1 MDETNNDLYP
11 VQLKDP
17 EVPIQEDCTSDV
29 VPEGTTNMEG
39 KKKVLVPE
47 LITMTKY
54 LFDNY
59 RLSMYS
65 YLNRCLRS
73 GELSRIVGFS
83 PLNRVFNKDSV
94 SFSHVSYWKIDRE
107 NFFADVQV
115 ELKLETPGG
124 HLEWHGYLVFWCE
137 FGASF
142 TCSIEDLTDTVEREG
157 EYDLLSPFLVPYYS
171 NKRMDEVAEQI
182 WLQYIPEALTDPTK
196 RIASELAKRMGLTI
210 QYHPVYEH
218 RGVDSILFFAEDDL
232 VRGTDRMEKGDN
244 GKKERIKD
252 NKGYIIHIPANTI
265 VVNTNLIH
273 RDYSAYN
280 IFHECV
286 HYDQHYMF
294 FRLQAMGSNDPR
306 KVKVREVIVDKDQEV
321 TDPIYFMEKQANR
334 GAYGLMLPV
343 TDTKKVITS
352 EYEKVENYRH
362 IGERY
367 EIAGKAISRQQCIPH
382 FRIRA
387 RMIQLGFVQAK
398 GALNYVERKL
408 IQPFAFNLDAWREEQ
423 HTFVVDRWTTNALY
437 RKNEEFQAVMDS
449 GKYVYAD
456 GHVVRNDPRFV
467 EKKGEDFFLTEWASA
482 HVDDCCLRFVRQYV
496 QQNVGRYVF
505 GRMYYDADYVQQT
518 QFYLNDLINREHL
531 DELDA
536 KTLYIQKFPKDFKG
550 AIEQLK
556 KQNKTSN
563 AKMAE
568 FLNMDDSTFARSLDD
583 PKKYMNEDYLT
594 VLCLYF
600 KLPDWISRMVFKRA
614 HFQMD
619 EEDKRHQAL
628 LHILRVQSNDSVEA
642 ANEYLK
648 KNHLAPLS
656 F

>member
-1 MDETNNDLYP
+1 
-11 VQLKDP
+11 
-17 EVPIQEDCTSDV
+17 
-29 VPEGTTNMEG
+29 
-39 KKKVLVPE
+39 
-47 LITMTKY
+47 
-54 LFDNY
+54 
-59 RLSMYS
+59 
-65 YLNRCLRS
+65 
-73 GELSRIVGFS
+73 
-83 PLNRVFNKDSV
+83 
-94 SFSHVSYWKIDRE
+94 
-107 NFFADVQV
+107 
-115 ELKLETPGG
+115 
-124 HLEWHGYLVFWCE
+124 
-137 FGASF
+137 
-142 TCSIEDLTDTVEREG
+142 
-157 EYDLLSPFLVPYYS
+157 
-171 NKRMDEVAEQI
+171 
-182 WLQYIPEALTDPTK
+182 
-196 RIASELAKRMGLTI
+196 
-210 QYHPVYEH
+210 
-218 RGVDSILFFAEDDL
+218 
-232 VRGTDRMEKGDN
+232 MEKGDD
-244 GKKERIKD
+244 GKKENNKD
-252 NKGYIIHIPANTI
+252 NRGYIIHIPANTI

-334 GAYGLMLPV
+334 GAYGLMLPA

-367 EIAGKAISRQQCIPH
+367 EIAGKAILRQQCIPH

-387 RMIQLGFVQAK
+387 RMIQLGFVEAK

-628 LHILRVQSNDSVEA
+628 LHILRVQSNDGVEA

>member
-1 MDETNNDLYP
+1 
-11 VQLKDP
+11 
-17 EVPIQEDCTSDV
+17 
-29 VPEGTTNMEG
+29 
-39 KKKVLVPE
+39 
-47 LITMTKY
+47 
-54 LFDNY
+54 
-59 RLSMYS
+59 
-65 YLNRCLRS
+65 
-73 GELSRIVGFS
+73 
-83 PLNRVFNKDSV
+83 
-94 SFSHVSYWKIDRE
+94 
-107 NFFADVQV
+107 
-115 ELKLETPGG
+115 
-124 HLEWHGYLVFWCE
+124 
-137 FGASF
+137 
-142 TCSIEDLTDTVEREG
+142 
-157 EYDLLSPFLVPYYS
+157 
-171 NKRMDEVAEQI
+171 
-182 WLQYIPEALTDPTK
+182 
-196 RIASELAKRMGLTI
+196 
-210 QYHPVYEH
+210 
-218 RGVDSILFFAEDDL
+218 
-232 VRGTDRMEKGDN
+232 
-244 GKKERIKD
+244 
-252 NKGYIIHIPANTI
+252 
-265 VVNTNLIH
+265 
-273 RDYSAYN
+273 
-280 IFHECV
+280 
-286 HYDQHYMF
+286 MF

-334 GAYGLMLPV
+334 GAYGLMLPA
-343 TDTKKVITS
+343 TDTKKIITS

-628 LHILRVQSNDSVEA
+628 LHILRVQSNDGVEA